1 MKRMVSVL
9 LTGTVCGLV
18 LFFNCTQS
26 PVAGGTS
33 TSENGRVTGKV
44 VAATGGAAGNVQVS
58 LLPAAYDPVVDTANL
73 AVDTTDANGTYSFTG
88 VAPGDYSVEGVH
100 LVNRTRLLVDSFR
113 VADDTVALTD
123 ATLHIPG
130 AIQVTLPERQSDV
143 SGHVYIPGTFISASF
158 SSDDTGV
165 ELDSVPAGVIP
176 VVAYAEDD
184 AGNPKVLR
192 YGVDVRSETVTPVR
206 QTAWNYSERL
216 RLNTTST
223 GAGISEAVYRFP
235 VLIRLTER
243 NFNFGQAGNGGND
256 LLFTTADDSPL
267 PFEIERWDPDSGL
280 AEVWVRLDSILGNDT
295 GTLFMYWGNSGA
307 PGLPENGVVF
317 DTAAGFSAVWHLG
330 EAADTL
336 HDVTVNRYNGT
347 RYGALTP
354 SAGII
359 GVGQQFGT
367 AASYADMGNVLNPEM
382 SAFTIS
388 AWVKR
393 SDTTLQTVIAKS
405 DGGSP
410 SVSYGWVLS
419 FGVSG
424 QVHFF
429 AATGGDAWG
438 TVGAFD
444 IWSDVDRPVFDTTDW
459 HFITVVIDRSDNN
472 RCRIFIDGEDV
483 TMGTNGDIADVG
495 SVFNTVAL
503 RLGAEADGEV
513 QWAGMIDECS
523 VALTSRS
530 ADWIRLCYNNQKTEN
545 LLVEF
550 DR

>member
-1 MKRMVSVL
+1 MKKMLSAVV
-9 LTGTVCGLV
+9 TGTLCGLV
-18 LFFNCTQS
+18 FFLNCMQS

-33 TSENGRVTGKV
+33 TSENGRVVGKV
-44 VAATGGAAGNVQVS
+44 VGETGGAAGNVQVS
-58 LLPAAYDPVVDTANL
+58 LLPAAYDPVADTANL
-73 AVDTTDANGTYSFTG
+73 AVDTTDANGTYSFAG
-88 VAPGDYSVEGVH
+88 VAPGDYSIEGVH
-100 LVNRTRLLVDSFR
+100 LVTRTRMLIDSFR
-113 VADDTVALTD
+113 VADDTIALTD
-123 ATLHIPG
+123 DTLHIPG
-130 AIQVTLPERQSDV
+130 TIEVALPERQADV
-143 SGHVYIPGTFISASF
+143 SGHIYIPGTSVSASF
-158 SSDDTGV
+158 SSGDTV
-165 ELDSVPAGVIP
+165 VKLDSVPAGVIP
-176 VVAYAEDD
+176 VIAYAEDAAD
-184 AGNPKVLR
+184 SPKMLR
-192 YGVDVRSETVTPVR
+192 YGVDVRSEAVTPVR
-206 QTAWNYSERL
+206 QSAWHYSKRL
-216 RLNTTST
+216 RLNTAST
-223 GAGISEAVYRFP
+223 GAGSSETVYRFP

-243 NFNFGQAGNGGND
+243 NFNFGQAGNDGKD

-267 PFEIERWDPDSGL
+267 PFEIERWDPDSSL
-280 AEVWVRLDSILGNDT
+280 AEVWVRLDSIPGNDT
-295 GTLFMYWGNSGA
+295 GTLYMYWGN
-307 PGLPENGVVF
+307 PEASERPEKGVVF
-317 DTAAGFSAVWHLG
+317 DTAAGFAAVWHLG
-330 EAADTL
+330 EVADTL
-336 HDVTVNRYNGT
+336 HDVTVNRFNGT
-347 RYGALTP
+347 RYGALT
-354 SAGII
+354 SSEGII
-359 GVGQQFGT
+359 GIGQRFGS

-459 HFITVVIDRSDNN
+459 HFIAVVIDRNDNS
-472 RCRIFIDGEDV
+472 RCRVFIDGEDV

-495 SVFNTVAL
+495 SVFTTVAL

-513 QWAGMIDECS
+513 QWTGMLDECS
-523 VALTSRS
+523 VALTTRS

>member
-9 LTGTVCGLV
+9 LTGTICGLV

-58 LLPAAYDPVVDTANL
+58 LLPAAYDPVADTANL
-73 AVDTTDANGTYSFTG
+73 AVDTTDANGTYSFIG

-123 ATLHIPG
+123 VTLHIPG

-143 SGHVYIPGTFISASF
+143 SGHVYIPGTSISASF
-158 SSDDTGV
+158 SSGDTGV

-192 YGVDVRSETVTPVR
+192 YGVDVRPETVTSVR

-280 AEVWVRLDSILGNDT
+280 AEVWVRLDSIPGNDT

-347 RYGALTP
+347 RYGALTS

-513 QWAGMIDECS
+513 QWTGMIDECS